1 MSIYYVSAPKVSAG
15 DIAGNRIGLVSA
27 LMELKSLVRTMQV
40 VSCDMSVT
48 EEKKNFEYIELGGQ
62 GKAWGS
68 EVQSSP
74 EGGLRLVWV

>member
-1 MSIYYVSAPKVSAG
+1 MSAPKVGAG

-40 VSCDMSVT
+40 VSRDMSVT
-48 EEKKNFEYIELGGQ
+48 EEKKTLSIELSGQ